1 MEKNETKVLSVRLDK
16 KLEDEA
22 HTLNI
27 DIKGTVEEA
36 LKERIAIAKTKKLS
50 KMLKTAISGS
60 GISEK
65 EWVKSVRE
73 TRDER

>member
-22 HTLNI
+22 RTLNI
-27 DIKGTVEEA
+27 DIKHAVEEV
-36 LKERIAIAKTKKLS
+36 LKEKVARARTKRLS
-50 KMLKTAISGS
+50 KMLKEAISGA